1 MKSFIISALLLLPWT
16 SILTAQTGADTVSP
30 VVKSKIFENFR
41 NLSIG
46 FYIDGYLTLEL
57 DNYKDT
63 SNIVPFSANC
73 PMRNQF
79 RLNVAAIE
87 LFYNAE
93 KARAK
98 LQLQYGDAPNLLSS
112 PEKQFIKTIRQAN
125 FGFRLTKNLWMDA
138 GYMFNPIGMES
149 SWPVINL
156 ISSVTMCGY
165 FEPGSLLGLKLS
177 YKFSDKVDGGLLVGN
192 PYSLAY
198 QQTQHVA
205 GILFINYSPLKNL
218 RISYNNLFGNQA
230 LKNAEINNNLLYNQ
244 FIVTW
249 KPHKDVNLFG
259 QIDFAFQTNS
269 GLGNDS
275 TDVAPMASGF
285 VGARYAFLRKFSL
298 SGRYEFFHDPEGF
311 LSGPYKYDGK
321 ITGLSSKGFA
331 VSLEYKPVDIAY
343 ARCEYKFIQANQGN
357 LVFYGN
363 TSDHLQIIIF
373 TTGLRF

>member
-1 MKSFIISALLLLPWT
+1 MKKFILPAFLFILWT
-16 SILTAQTGADTVSP
+16 PCLTGQTASDTVSQD
-30 VVKSKIFENFR
+30 VKSRIFENFR
-41 NLSIG
+41 NLTVG
-46 FYIDGYLTLEL
+46 FYIDGYLSLEL

-63 SNIVPFSANC
+63 SNIIPFSANC

-93 KARAK
+93 RARAK
-98 LQLQYGDAPNLLSS
+98 LQLQYGDAPNLLSA

-125 FGFRLTKNLWMDA
+125 VGFRLADRLWIDA

-149 SWPVINL
+149 SWPVINQ

-165 FEPGSLLGLKLS
+165 FEPGALLGLKLS
-177 YKFSDKVDGGLLVGN
+177 YKFSDKVDGGILVGN

-205 GILFINYSPLKNL
+205 GILFVNYSPFKNL
-218 RISYNNLFGNQA
+218 RLTYNNLFGNQA
-230 LKNAEINNNLLYNQ
+230 LKNAEINNNLLYNE
-244 FIVTW
+244 VVVNW
-249 KPHKDVNLFG
+249 KPHRDVTLLG

-275 TDVAPMASGF
+275 SDIASMASGF
-285 VGARYAFLRKFSL
+285 VTARYAFFKRL
-298 SGRYEFFHDPEGF
+298 SIACRYEFFHDPDGF
-311 LSGPYKYDGK
+311 LSGPYNYENKV
-321 ITGLSSKGFA
+321 TGLSSQGYS
-331 VSLEYKPVDIAY
+331 VSLEYKPVEKAY
-343 ARCEYKFIQANQGN
+343 VRCEYKFNQANKGN
-357 LVFYGN
+357 LVYYGN